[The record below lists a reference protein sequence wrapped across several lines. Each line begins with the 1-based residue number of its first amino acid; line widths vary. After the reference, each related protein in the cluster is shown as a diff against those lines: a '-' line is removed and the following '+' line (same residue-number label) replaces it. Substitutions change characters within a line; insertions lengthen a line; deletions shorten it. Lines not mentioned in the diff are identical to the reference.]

1 LAPGPAEPAAKRQDS
16 GPKDAGPWRDL
27 RTRVISAA
35 VLVPLVL
42 LCLWYG
48 ALPWVVLIGAG
59 TVGLVIE
66 WTQLCGYRVVS
77 LPALAL
83 AVMTLAGWG
92 LAAAG
97 WPGLALLPVALGGPA
112 VWWFAA
118 RDRGKPAVSLAAGV
132 AYIGTACVSLLWLRA
147 DAASGLSNVLLLLL
161 IVWASDIGA
170 YLVGRL
176 VGGPRLAPMISPGK
190 TWSGAVG
197 GLLAAAL
204 VGGIAAVGFEQAG
217 LFWRIVLFAT
227 GLGIVAQ
234 AGDLA
239 ESAIKRRFGV
249 KDSGWLIPGHGGLF
263 DRLDAVLAAAPVAA
277 ALALALGRGVVL
289 PQ

>member
-1 LAPGPAEPAAKRQDS
+1 M
-16 GPKDAGPWRDL
+16 
-27 RTRVISAA
+27 RTRIISAA
-35 VLVPLVL
+35 VLVPLAL

-48 ALPWVVLIGAG
+48 ALPWALLIGVG
-59 TVGLVIE
+59 TIGLAIE
-66 WTQLCGYRVVS
+66 WTQLCGYGVVS

-83 AVMTLAGWG
+83 VAMTLAGWG

-97 WPGLALLPVALGGPA
+97 WPALALVPVVLGGPA
-112 VWWFAA
+112 VWCVA
-118 RDRGKPAVSLAAGV
+118 RDRGKSALSLAAGV
-132 AYIGTACVSLLWLRA
+132 PYIGMACVSLLWLRA
-147 DAASGLSNVLLLLL
+147 DAVTGLANVLLLLL

-176 VGGPRLAPMISPGK
+176 VGGPRLAPVISPGK
-190 TWSGAVG
+190 TWSGAAG

-204 VGGIAAVGFEQAG
+204 VGGLAALGMGQVG
-217 LFWRIVLFAT
+217 LFWRIVLFAV

-234 AGDLA
+234 AGDLM

-289 PQ
+289 AQ